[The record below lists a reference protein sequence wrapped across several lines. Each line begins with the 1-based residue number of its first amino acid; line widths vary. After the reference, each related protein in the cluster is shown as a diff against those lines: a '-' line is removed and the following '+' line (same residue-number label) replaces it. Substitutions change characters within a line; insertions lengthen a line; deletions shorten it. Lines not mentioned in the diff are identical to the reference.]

1 MFPRFVEHKLLEALQ
16 DTPVVLIHGSRQ
28 SGKTTLAQMVGQRH
42 NYLYITFDDVNQL
55 NSAKADPVGFI
66 DSLPE
71 KTILDEIQRVPEI
84 FTSIKSSVD
93 KNRLPGRFIL
103 TGSANVL
110 LLPTLSDSL
119 AGRIEIIHLRPLA
132 QAEINGQ
139 LSGVFNTLFSTE
151 VGYQL
156 TTTGYS
162 KLGNELTK
170 LITAGGYPSAL
181 SRASASRRM
190 SWYKDFTNTL
200 IQRDIKDIANIQ
212 HINVIPK
219 LLRLCA
225 SQTAK
230 LFNVSDLASPF
241 NISRPTIKE
250 YIELLEQLFL
260 VEQIQPWHTNRL
272 SRLIKT
278 PKMHLTDTGL
288 ICALLNIKADDL
300 KADRNL
306 LGQLLETYIF
316 QELQKYI
323 SWQDSTF
330 EVYHFRNKDKVEVDF
345 ILQNGQFITGIEVKA
360 SATIQMADFKG
371 LVKLR
376 DSIGDKFIKGIVF
389 YDGESI
395 LSFGNRLFAIPY
407 GAFLLK

>member
-16 DTPVVLIHGSRQ
+16 DTPVVLIHGSHQ

-181 SRASASRRM
+181 SRASTSRRM
-190 SWYKDFTNTL
+190 SWYRDFTNTL

-230 LFNVSDLASPF
+230 LFNVSGLASPF

-250 YIELLEQLFL
+250 YIGLLEQLFL
-260 VEQIQPWHTNRL
+260 VE
-272 SRLIKT
+272 
-278 PKMHLTDTGL
+278 
-288 ICALLNIKADDL
+288 
-300 KADRNL
+300 
-306 LGQLLETYIF
+306 
-316 QELQKYI
+316 
-323 SWQDSTF
+323 
-330 EVYHFRNKDKVEVDF
+330 
-345 ILQNGQFITGIEVKA
+345 
-360 SATIQMADFKG
+360 
-371 LVKLR
+371 
-376 DSIGDKFIKGIVF
+376 
-389 YDGESI
+389 
-395 LSFGNRLFAIPY
+395 
-407 GAFLLK
+407 